1 MSCLLLKGSSEH
13 PAPPK
18 EEVKGPEVGGCKRGH
33 EREAEIIIN
42 TEAADIHRALRAC
55 TAWPPLGPRVSHKP
69 PRLSSTLNSRGP
81 LASEEQ
87 PATHRAGESSPVPRR
102 ASDMGWGWGA
112 SCHPQ
117 GDIRSLL
124 TPGSPGLP
132 AHTSE
137 MRPASPPSVSV
148 RRWVRAAPDPLCA
161 RGLPD
166 PVAQVR
172 AHRSP
177 VGTAITASSG
187 LLSPLART
195 LPQPPPASTRLH
207 IYHLRPRR
215 DHVNQQQR
223 DAWIDGWAGG

>member
-33 EREAEIIIN
+33 EREAEIIVN
-42 TEAADIHRALRAC
+42 TEAADVHQALWGAQHGRHSGPGSLTSPPHFPPPS
-55 TAWPPLGPRVSHKP
+55 TAGVLWPVR
-69 PRLSSTLNSRGP
+69 SS
-81 LASEEQ
+81 Q
-87 PATHRAGESSPVPRR
+87 QTHRAGESSPVPRR

-112 SCHPQ
+112 PCHPQ

-132 AHTSE
+132 AHTSD

-172 AHRSP
+172 AHHSP
-177 VGTAITASSG
+177 VGTVTSG
-187 LLSPLART
+187 PD
-195 LPQPPPASTRLH
+195 PPPASSCFH
-207 IYHLRPRR
+207 PSPHLPPQTQEGPCQPATERCLDRWVGR
-215 DHVNQQQR
+215 WV
-223 DAWIDGWAGG
+223 DG